1 MVTIHKVNTEG
12 RKVYIALRITF
23 IWNGESGRAAHG
35 ELLRKVPP
43 PRSGRPRASGVPER
57 VVPGAET
64 AQPAVRMISDKRGT
78 MPRELL
84 KRPGTGGASPSSPDE
99 CSVRDG

>member
-43 PRSGRPRASGVPER
+43 PV
-57 VVPGAET
+57 
-64 AQPAVRMISDKRGT
+64 AVWRKP
-78 MPRELL
+78 PRETVA
-84 KRPGTGGASPSSPDE
+84 PGTEMRRPYIDE
-99 CSVRDG
+99 DDATIQVVD